1 MSDDD
6 WDDDWADYARDEYE
20 FRLIQD
26 AISEQST
33 EQVSSY
39 LGTFG
44 DAVNERVQAALDDAR
59 ILADEGRYGLSVTR
73 SAAATELIVRFL
85 LLRPL
90 VQGAF
95 LSDEWADILTKRVI
109 GGRSAEDRDLLPA
122 VARAWEID
130 LLGARLSNGRPMW
143 ETITTELWPRR
154 HQFVHAGT
162 PLPEDI
168 ARRGVEIVELMLSDF
183 VAPMAAR
190 FQLSWPA
197 TRWSN
202 VDGVPM
208 TGGGRMSRRYEAR
221 SPFSV

>member
-1 MSDDD
+1 MD
-6 WDDDWADYARDEYE
+6 DDDWAEYAQDEYE
-20 FRLIQD
+20 SQFIQD
-26 AISEQST
+26 AISDQST

-59 ILADEGRYGLSVTR
+59 VLVDEGRYGLSVTR
-73 SAAATELIVRFL
+73 SATATELIVRFL

-95 LSDEWADILTKRVI
+95 LSDEWADILTKRAI

-130 LLGARLSNGRPMW
+130 LLGARLSNRQPMW

-162 PLPEDI
+162 HVPEDV
-168 ARRGVEIVELMLSDF
+168 ARRGTEIVELMLSDF

-190 FQLSWPA
+190 FQLSWPR
-197 TRWSN
+197 TRWCD
-202 VDGVPM
+202 VDQAVIP
-208 TGGGRMSRRYEAR
+208 GGARISRRYRAE
-221 SPFSV
+221 SPFNV